1 MRYDQRKRT
10 TESKLATDSPF
21 CIDHQF
27 RAWCNVAEVYPW
39 YSPRTRPFADEISMR
54 DGGGQTRQRNQ
65 RRWAIGLM
73 IRQFTKSKQEQKIG
87 FQSLRTNG
95 WVSIQKVH
103 LKVKG
108 QLFKRLASGDARM
121 WLRTKQGPFC
131 LRTCVIE
138 LLRILYHAVNWSLT
152 GKSL

>member
-1 MRYDQRKRT
+1 MRHDQRKRKM
-10 TESKLATDSPF
+10 ESKLATDSPF

-27 RAWCNVAEVYPW
+27 RAWYNMAEVYPW

-54 DGGGQTRQRNQ
+54 DGGGQTRQRDQ
-65 RRWAIGLM
+65 RRWAIGL
-73 IRQFTKSKQEQKIG
+73 R

-121 WLRTKQGPFC
+121 WSRTKQGPLC

-138 LLRILYHAVNWSLT
+138 LLCILYHAVNWSLR

>member
-1 MRYDQRKRT
+1 MKHDQRKRT

-27 RAWCNVAEVYPW
+27 RTWCNVAEVYPR
-39 YSPRTRPFADEISMR
+39 YSTRTRPFADEISMR

-65 RRWAIGLM
+65 RRWAIGL
-73 IRQFTKSKQEQKIG
+73 R

-95 WVSIQKVH
+95 WVSIQKAH

-108 QLFKRLASGDARM
+108 QLFKRLASSDARL
-121 WLRTKQGPFC
+121 WLWIRQGPLC

-152 GKSL
+152 GKSLKILPPKSQ